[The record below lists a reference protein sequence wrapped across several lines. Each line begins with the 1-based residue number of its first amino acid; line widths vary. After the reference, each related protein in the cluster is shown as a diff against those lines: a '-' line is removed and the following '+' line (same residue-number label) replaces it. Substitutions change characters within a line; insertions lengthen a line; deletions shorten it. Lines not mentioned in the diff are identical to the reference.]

1 MRAHFQMKKNNTKTK
16 KKKKPQRYKHGGVP
30 SMKKKQ

>member
-1 MRAHFQMKKNNTKTK
+1 MKKNNTKTK